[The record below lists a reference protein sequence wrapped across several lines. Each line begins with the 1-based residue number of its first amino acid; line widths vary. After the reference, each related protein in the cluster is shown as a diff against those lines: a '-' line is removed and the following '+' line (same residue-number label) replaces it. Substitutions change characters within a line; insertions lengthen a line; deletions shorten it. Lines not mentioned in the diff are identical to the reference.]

1 MLRYSLKRL
10 VLFAVCLGLAWL
22 AFGRPSTVQAFV
34 WPLAVAAVA
43 SAILSI
49 PLLRAERARFG
60 EQIDRRVDAHLSHK
74 QEIEAE
80 KASGKRKL
88 RGAELDNAVEDAHP

>member
-10 VLFAVCLGLAWL
+10 VLFLVCLALAWL
-22 AFGRPSTVQAFV
+22 AFGQPSTVQEFV
-34 WPLAVAAVA
+34 WPMAVAAVA

-49 PLLRAERARFG
+49 PLLRAERARFS

-74 QEIEAE
+74 QESETE
-80 KASGKRKL
+80 KARGKRKL
-88 RGAELDNAVEDAHP
+88 SGAELDAAAEDGRY